1 MKKTI
6 GNYTPDA
13 GKVLK
18 QSERV
23 ICCTGE
29 DGMIY
34 VTNGYLAYKFTPRE
48 YAAVVQ
54 PAVCCEAGSWT
65 MNNGQKTGEPP
76 TFDLA
81 KTFQDAE
88 HKAASMEA
96 LERCPLNLDTGKKR
110 TAAAFYNAA
119 QGFAALYNAQYL
131 EALASGYTLRSPG
144 SHAPAIAYQKGEPFA
159 MILPIRID
167 DKISRA
173 VKAYF
178 TQPDA
183 NAGNAD
189 ARRAELR
196 DKLAAAEAECAALR
210 AELDKSKAAQAAA
223 EQAAAEQAAQRA
235 NETAAAAIADTV
247 APSPK
252 TAAPAAEPKTAA
264 ELIASRWSNV
274 DGVTVTIKG
283 AQTTSPV
290 VWLTGDTDP
299 HADEIKAQGGK
310 WSNKRG
316 AYYVRVA

>member
-1 MKKTI
+1 MPPEP
-6 GNYTPDA
+6 GHRQEAHGGRLLQRRPGFRGPVQRPVSGGPGLRLHPPQPRQPRPRHRLPERRAVRHDPPHPDRR
-13 GKVLK
+13 
-18 QSERV
+18 Q
-23 ICCTGE
+23 
-29 DGMIY
+29 D
-34 VTNGYLAYKFTPRE
+34 
-48 YAAVVQ
+48 Q
-54 PAVCCEAGSWT
+54 P
-65 MNNGQKTGEPP
+65 
-76 TFDLA
+76 
-81 KTFQDAE
+81 
-88 HKAASMEA
+88 
-96 LERCPLNLDTGKKR
+96 
-110 TAAAFYNAA
+110 
-119 QGFAALYNAQYL
+119 
-131 EALASGYTLRSPG
+131 
-144 SHAPAIAYQKGEPFA
+144 
-159 MILPIRID
+159 
-167 DKISRA
+167 A

-178 TQPDA
+178 TQPDD

-189 ARRAELR
+189 ERRAELR

-210 AELDKSKAAQAAA
+210 AELDKSKAA
-223 EQAAAEQAAQRA
+223 QAAAEQAAQRA

>member
-1 MKKTI
+1 
-6 GNYTPDA
+6 
-13 GKVLK
+13 
-18 QSERV
+18 
-23 ICCTGE
+23 
-29 DGMIY
+29 
-34 VTNGYLAYKFTPRE
+34 
-48 YAAVVQ
+48 
-54 PAVCCEAGSWT
+54 
-65 MNNGQKTGEPP
+65 
-76 TFDLA
+76 
-81 KTFQDAE
+81 
-88 HKAASMEA
+88 
-96 LERCPLNLDTGKKR
+96 
-110 TAAAFYNAA
+110 
-119 QGFAALYNAQYL
+119 
-131 EALASGYTLRSPG
+131 
-144 SHAPAIAYQKGEPFA
+144 

-178 TQPDA
+178 TQPDD
-183 NAGNAD
+183 NAGKAD
-189 ARRAELR
+189 ERRAELR

-210 AELDKSKAAQAAA
+210 AELDKAKAA
-223 EQAAAEQAAQRA
+223 QAAAEQAAQRA

>member
-1 MKKTI
+1 MKKFT
-6 GNYTPDA
+6 GNFTPNA

-18 QSERV
+18 NSERI
-23 ICCTGE
+23 ICRVDE
-29 DGMIY
+29 DGTIY
-34 VTNGYLAYKFTPRE
+34 ITNGYFAFKLSAYE
-48 YAAVVQ
+48 YAAVIQ
-54 PAVCCEAGSWT
+54 PAVCCEAGNWT
-65 MNNGQKTGEPP
+65 MNNGEKAEEPP
-76 TFDLA
+76 AFDLA

-88 HKAASMEA
+88 HKAAGMEA

-119 QGFAALYNAQYL
+119 QGFASLYNAQYL

-144 SHAPAIAYQKGEPFA
+144 SHAPAIAYQNGEPFA

-178 TQPDA
+178 TQPDD

-189 ARRAELR
+189 ERRAELR

-210 AELDKSKAAQAAA
+210 AELDKAKAA
-223 EQAAAEQAAQRA
+223 QAAAEQAAQRA

>member
-96 LERCPLNLDTGKKR
+96 LERCPLNL
-110 TAAAFYNAA
+110 
-119 QGFAALYNAQYL
+119 
-131 EALASGYTLRSPG
+131 ASGYTLRSPG
-144 SHAPAIAYQKGEPFA
+144 SHAPAIAYQNGEPFA

-178 TQPDA
+178 TQPDD

-189 ARRAELR
+189 ERRAELR

-210 AELDKSKAAQAAA
+210 AELDKSKAT
-223 EQAAAEQAAQRA
+223 QAAAEQAAQRA

>member
-6 GNYTPDA
+6 GNYTPNA
-13 GKVLK
+13 GKVMK

-23 ICCTGE
+23 ICCTGD

-81 KTFQDAE
+81 KTFRDAE
-88 HKAASMEA
+88 HKAAGVEA

-110 TAAAFYNAA
+110 TAVAFYNAA
-119 QGFAALYNAQYL
+119 RGFAALYNAQYL
-131 EALASGYTLRSPG
+131 EALAPGYTLRSPG
-144 SHAPAIAYQKGEPFA
+144 SHAPAIAYQNGEPFA

-178 TQPDA
+178 TQPDD

-189 ARRAELR
+189 ERRAELR

-210 AELDKSKAAQAAA
+210 AELDKARAA
-223 EQAAAEQAAQRA
+223 QAAAEQAAQRA
-235 NETAAAAIADTV
+235 NETAAVAIADTV
-247 APSPK
+247 APAP
-252 TAAPAAEPKTAA
+252 TAAPTTEPRTAA
-264 ELIASRWSNV
+264 ELIAARFH
-274 DGVTVTIKG
+274 DLPGVTVTIKG

-290 VWLTGDTDP
+290 VWLAGDTDP
-299 HADEIKAQGGK
+299 HADAIKAQGGK
-310 WSNKRG
+310 WSNKRA

>member
-48 YAAVVQ
+48 YAAIVQ

-81 KTFQDAE
+81 KTFRDAE

-119 QGFAALYNAQYL
+119 RGFAALYNAQYL
-131 EALASGYTLRSPG
+131 EALAPGYTLRSPG
-144 SHAPAIAYQKGEPFA
+144 SHAPAIAYQNGEPFA

-178 TQPDA
+178 TQPDD

-189 ARRAELR
+189 ERRAELR

-223 EQAAAEQAAQRA
+223 EQAAQRA

-247 APSPK
+247 APAP
-252 TAAPAAEPKTAA
+252 TAAPTTEPRTAA
-264 ELIASRWSNV
+264 ELIAARFH
-274 DGVTVTIKG
+274 DLPGVTVTIKG

-290 VWLTGDTDP
+290 VWLAGDTDP
-299 HADEIKAQGGK
+299 HADAIKAQGGK
-310 WSNKRG
+310 WSNKRA

>member
-6 GNYTPDA
+6 GNYTPNA
-13 GKVLK
+13 GKVMK

-23 ICCTGE
+23 ICCTGD

-34 VTNGYLAYKFTPRE
+34 VTNGYLAYKFTPHE
-48 YAAVVQ
+48 YTAAIQ
-54 PAVCCEAGSWT
+54 PAVCCEAGNWT
-65 MNNGQKTGEPP
+65 MNNGQKTEEPP
-76 TFDLA
+76 TFDLI

-88 HKAASMEA
+88 HKAAGMEA

-110 TAAAFYNAA
+110 TAAAFYNAV

-131 EALASGYTLRSPG
+131 EALAPGYTLRSPG
-144 SHAPAIAYQKGEPFA
+144 SHAPAIAYQNGEPFA

-178 TQPDA
+178 TQPDD
-183 NAGNAD
+183 NAGKAD
-189 ARRAELR
+189 ERRAELW
-196 DKLAAAEAECAALR
+196 DKLAAAEAECAAFR
-210 AELDKSKAAQAAA
+210 AELDKARAA
-223 EQAAAEQAAQRA
+223 QAAAEQAAQRA

>member
-1 MKKTI
+1 
-6 GNYTPDA
+6 
-13 GKVLK
+13 
-18 QSERV
+18 
-23 ICCTGE
+23 
-29 DGMIY
+29 
-34 VTNGYLAYKFTPRE
+34 
-48 YAAVVQ
+48 
-54 PAVCCEAGSWT
+54 
-65 MNNGQKTGEPP
+65 
-76 TFDLA
+76 
-81 KTFQDAE
+81 
-88 HKAASMEA
+88 MEA

-144 SHAPAIAYQKGEPFA
+144 SHAPAIAYQNGEPFA

-178 TQPDA
+178 TQPDD

-189 ARRAELR
+189 ERRAELR

-210 AELDKSKAAQAAA
+210 AELDKSKAA
-223 EQAAAEQAAQRA
+223 QAAAEQAAQRA

>member
-119 QGFAALYNAQYL
+119 QGFAAL
-131 EALASGYTLRSPG
+131 
-144 SHAPAIAYQKGEPFA
+144 
-159 MILPIRID
+159 
-167 DKISRA
+167 
-173 VKAYF
+173 
-178 TQPDA
+178 
-183 NAGNAD
+183 
-189 ARRAELR
+189 
-196 DKLAAAEAECAALR
+196 R
-210 AELDKSKAAQAAA
+210 AELDKSKAA
-223 EQAAAEQAAQRA
+223 QAAAEQAAQRA

>member
-48 YAAVVQ
+48 YAAIVQ

-119 QGFAALYNAQYL
+119 
-131 EALASGYTLRSPG
+131 
-144 SHAPAIAYQKGEPFA
+144 
-159 MILPIRID
+159 
-167 DKISRA
+167 
-173 VKAYF
+173 
-178 TQPDA
+178 
-183 NAGNAD
+183 
-189 ARRAELR
+189 
-196 DKLAAAEAECAALR
+196 
-210 AELDKSKAAQAAA
+210 
-223 EQAAAEQAAQRA
+223 QAAAEQAAQRA